1 MFILYCFNCISSPYD
16 KRIFVVINQL
26 SNVLLPVNMSQS
38 WFDDPGIQVLKTVT
52 NILTGPKIFVG
63 HLIVG
68 ITVLI
73 GIMQS
78 MIPSVIALIQ

>member
-1 MFILYCFNCISSPYD
+1 
-16 KRIFVVINQL
+16 
-26 SNVLLPVNMSQS
+26 MSQS

-68 ITVLI
+68 ITALI

-78 MIPSVIALIQ
+78 MIPSVIASIQ